1 MVVNK
6 YHSDKESNMAGQTAT
21 GRASWSLPHGLQK
34 SMKSSGNEE
43 DAEEVLGALQ
53 VLEVDQNYIILEEI
67 RIWKTTSEQVR
78 LQDGRVGH
86 WVHTT
91 LRVHALAWRW
101 GPSPVMNETG
111 VGSGEGI
118 SC

>member
-1 MVVNK
+1 
-6 YHSDKESNMAGQTAT
+6 
-21 GRASWSLPHGLQK
+21 
-34 SMKSSGNEE
+34 MKSSGNEE

-86 WVHTT
+86 
-91 LRVHALAWRW
+91 
-101 GPSPVMNETG
+101 
-111 VGSGEGI
+111 
-118 SC
+118 